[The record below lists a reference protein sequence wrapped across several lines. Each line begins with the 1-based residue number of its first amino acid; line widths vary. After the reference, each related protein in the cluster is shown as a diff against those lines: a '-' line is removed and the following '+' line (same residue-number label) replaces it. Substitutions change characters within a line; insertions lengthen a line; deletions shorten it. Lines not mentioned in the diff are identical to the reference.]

1 MDIAFCLDTTGS
13 MQGLI
18 DEAKARIQEIDSDL
32 RSGHPTPSV
41 RFGLVAYRDRG
52 EKYVTKLFGFDPQ
65 VERMTETLSEID
77 AEGGGDTEEHVVAG
91 LRRAVEDLDWDP
103 QASVKFLFLVGDAP
117 PHLDYGEESDIEP
130 VLAAAAAKGIVL
142 GSLVYG
148 DEMSEEGHAFW
159 RNVAGDSRGLTEGV
173 VGDDLGFESMLL
185 LSIHREAAK
194 HGISYGPKSP
204 TQVDDPLLV
213 IEDHK

>member
-1 MDIAFCLDTTGS
+1 MDIAFCLDATGS

-52 EKYVTKLFGFDPQ
+52 ERYVTKLYGFDPQ
-65 VERMTETLSEID
+65 VEKMTEALDEIE
-77 AEGGGDTEEHVVAG
+77 AQGGGDTEEHVVAG

-103 QASVKFLFLVGDAP
+103 KASVKFLFLVGDAQ
-117 PHLDYGEESDIEP
+117 PHLDYGEESDIES
-130 VLAAAAAKGIVL
+130 VLATAARKGIVI

-148 DEMSEEGHAFW
+148 EEMSEAGHAFW
-159 RNVAGDSRGLTEGV
+159 RHVAGSSRGLTEGV
-173 VGDDLGFESMLL
+173 VGDDLGFESTLL

-194 HGISYGPKSP
+194 HGIQYGPQGS
-204 TQVDDPLLV
+204 TLVDDPLLQ
-213 IEDHK
+213 